1 MKCPFRKIIKHE
13 EKYANRSAEDIEEF
27 AECYGKECAYY
38 QEWWSDNTKKYEPI
52 CGRVGIEMTKAVE
65 E

>member
-1 MKCPFRKIIKHE
+1 MKCPFRKITITNKGNIVD
-13 EKYANRSAEDIEEF
+13 KTVEEF
-27 AECYGKECAYY
+27 CECYGKECAYY

>member
-1 MKCPFRKIIKHE
+1 MKCPFRKVIKNYE
-13 EKYANRSAEDIEEF
+13 NQIPKVTAECF
-27 AECYGKECAYY
+27 AECYEKECAYY